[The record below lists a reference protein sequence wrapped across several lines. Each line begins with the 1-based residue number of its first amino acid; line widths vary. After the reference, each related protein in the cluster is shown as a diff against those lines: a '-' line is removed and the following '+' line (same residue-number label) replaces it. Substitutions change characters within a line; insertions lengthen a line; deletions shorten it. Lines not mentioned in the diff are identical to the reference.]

1 MKNLEVFSD
10 LSERLN
16 YNLPELPLY
25 VRKGSLNQFDNFEAA
40 AHWHSDVEF
49 IYILEGSMEYS
60 INGQTVCLNQ
70 GTGIFV
76 NSHRLHFGF
85 SHTHSHC
92 SFIVVVIHSSLI
104 GEGASLI
111 QAYWE
116 EKFGP
121 NMDDFLVLTDEIA
134 WQQNI
139 LSSIQAIYEEM
150 HNSLAP
156 NPFRL
161 TSQALSLCAG
171 VGDHLQQKVGG
182 IQDVQLWTNI
192 QKMTRFIHQNYEQK
206 ITLQDIA
213 SAGAVC
219 RSSCCTLFN
228 KYVGQTPNNYL
239 IRYRLHKSCEM
250 LRETKRSVSEIALA
264 CGFQS
269 VSYFSSLFR
278 KQIGL
283 VPLAYRKSGINGLS
297 KTEN

>member
-16 YNLPELPLY
+16 YNLPEFPLY
-25 VRKGSLNQFDNFEAA
+25 VRKGTLNQFDNFEAA

-60 INGQTVCLNQ
+60 VNGQTVCLDA

-85 SHTHSHC
+85 SQMHCDC

-104 GEGASLI
+104 GEGASLM

-121 NMDDFLVLTDEIA
+121 HMDDFLVLTDKIV

-139 LSSIQAIYEEM
+139 LSSIQAIYAEM
-150 HNSLAP
+150 HNSFDP

-171 VGDHLQQKVGG
+171 IGDHLQPKVGSS
-182 IQDVQLWTNI
+182 QDVQLWTNV
-192 QKMTRFIHQNYEQK
+192 QKMTRFIHQHYEQK
-206 ITLQDIA
+206 ITLEDIA

-219 RSSCCTLFN
+219 RSRCCTLFN

-239 IRYRLHKSCEM
+239 TRYRLRKSCEM
-250 LRETKRSVSEIALA
+250 LRETQRSVSEIALA

-283 VPLAYRKSGINGLS
+283 VPLAYRKNDINDQY
-297 KTEN
+297 NV